1 MNFAGLELCQQS
13 WALIKNNHDNSDNY
27 KEKKKHGL
35 IKIDLSRIELFYVSS
50 SAVNCQLTALDV
62 DQTLSTD
69 ITTDSAWN
77 IYEREFNSA
86 CDDDINGGN
95 GGGGGIQGQGGF

>member
-1 MNFAGLELCQQS
+1 MQEILVLYENR
-13 WALIKNNHDNSDNY
+13 
-27 KEKKKHGL
+27 KKKHGR
-35 IKIDLSRIELFYVSS
+35 IKIGLFRIELFYVSS

-86 CDDDINGGN
+86 CDDDINGG
-95 GGGGGIQGQGGF
+95 GGGGGIQGQGVF

>member
-1 MNFAGLELCQQS
+1 M
-13 WALIKNNHDNSDNY
+13 
-27 KEKKKHGL
+27 

-95 GGGGGIQGQGGF
+95 GGGGGIQGQGGFKF

>member
-1 MNFAGLELCQQS
+1 M
-13 WALIKNNHDNSDNY
+13 
-27 KEKKKHGL
+27 
-35 IKIDLSRIELFYVSS
+35 
-50 SAVNCQLTALDV
+50 DV

-95 GGGGGIQGQGGF
+95 GGGGGIQGQGGFWFSKNHNIYPFSNMTMNL

>member
-1 MNFAGLELCQQS
+1 MGADKKKSKIIQ
-13 WALIKNNHDNSDNY
+13 LIVRKG
-27 KEKKKHGL
+27 KKHGL
-35 IKIDLSRIELFYVSS
+35 IIIDLSRIELFYVSS